1 MKIANKDPGKFHFY
15 ISLVKSVVR
24 IAAGIVL
31 FIRLAIC
38 SSRSIRHCGGTMNK
52 VNETVATLKGIP
64 TKSDLKGLLEQN
76 VIVVDFTKL
85 DGDKRIMTCTLREDM
100 KPRATKVDPMST
112 KKVREIS
119 DAVVS
124 VWDVKAE
131 GWRSF
136 RYDRIN
142 SVDVID
148 EYMAAWYTEVR
159 DGKKVVD
166 KSVE

>member
-1 MKIANKDPGKFHFY
+1 
-15 ISLVKSVVR
+15 
-24 IAAGIVL
+24 
-31 FIRLAIC
+31 
-38 SSRSIRHCGGTMNK
+38 MNK

-64 TKSDLKGLLEQN
+64 TKPDLKGLLDQN

-85 DGDKRIMTCTLREDM
+85 NGDKRVMTCTLREDM
-100 KPRATKVDPMST
+100 KPPATKVDPMST

-124 VWDVKAE
+124 VWDVNAK

-142 SVDVID
+142 KVDVVE
-148 EYMAAWYTEVR
+148 EYLSEWYN
-159 DGKKVVD
+159 KPVD
-166 KSVE
+166 NPVS